1 MKHQQALY
9 LQEMGITRW
18 QVRKPD
24 LFPLSVNL
32 GAIDLSHYK
41 LLLVAS
47 TADFAHPLMVNILNA
62 FNLKLSEVYCC
73 SMEQFENQQGQL
85 PALIWSTLG
94 EINQPYGH
102 KLLTSVTIAQ
112 LANDANAKKALWK
125 QFSALNQ

>member
-32 GAIDLSHYK
+32 SALDLSHYK
-41 LLLVAS
+41 LLLLAS
-47 TADFAHPLMVNILNA
+47 TADFAQPLMLSILNA

-85 PALIWSTLG
+85 PEFIWSTLG

-102 KLLTSVTIAQ
+102 KLLTSVPIAQ
-112 LANDANAKKALWK
+112 LANDAKAKKNLWQ
-125 QFSALNQ
+125 QFCAFNQ

>member
-24 LFPLSVNL
+24 LFPLSLNL
-32 GAIDLSHYK
+32 CALDLSHYK

-47 TADFAHPLMVNILNA
+47 EDDFAHPLMVSILNA

-73 SMEQFENQQGQL
+73 STEQYESLQGQL
-85 PALIWSTLG
+85 PELIWSTLG

-102 KLLTSVTIAQ
+102 KLLTSSTIAQ
-112 LANDANAKKALWK
+112 LANDAKAKKALWK
-125 QFSALNQ
+125 QFCTLNQ